1 MKPPRFLGR
10 VLALAAAATALRAA
24 DRITVTV
31 THDLALAHP
40 AETIAVPWADLNQA
54 MPHAMIQH
62 LAVKD
67 ATGASLPFQVTNIAA
82 CARANSPVK
91 VALAAQ

>member
-62 LAVKD
+62 LAVKN
-67 ATGASLPFQVTNIAA
+67 ATGASLPFQVTYVA
-82 CARANSPVK
+82 ARANSPVK

>member
-24 DRITVTV
+24 DRIAVTV
-31 THDLALAHP
+31 THNLARP
-40 AETIAVPWADLNQA
+40 AETIAVRWADLNQA